1 MEAARQRYCATQCG
15 RQKDMPSSL
24 EKEYLDPVVQKILK
38 IGAALLA
45 FAGFALALALLKDHE
60 FLSVMVLL
68 HVFLGVCGTASFW
81 FVRRNKIRNAAML
94 LIGSY
99 WIGAAFVTVIFGGLR
114 GPSLINFPL
123 ALVLT
128 GWLLGVRATLV
139 LAVLTEVFMVALLVA
154 DASGYESR
162 ADYSNSA
169 ASFIFFSVITLTTAL
184 STIFA
189 RGGYLKKVSETQEK
203 ADALAAS
210 QSELKEHLD
219 QLEDLVQIRTREL
232 ALAKEQA
239 ELASKAKGSFL
250 ANMSHEIRTPL
261 YAITGMAYLVR
272 SELTR
277 KGLLPTEQATQLDKL
292 DSAST
297 HLLELINSV
306 LDFSKIEAGKL
317 ELSTAPFDLVHLVND
332 VLSIVKQRA
341 VEKGLELTSA
351 VMELPHSLV
360 GDETRLR
367 QALLNYVGNALKFTS
382 TGSVHIEVK
391 PLEEDDTSVLLKF
404 SVIDTGPG
412 MTEEVASRLFKSFEQ
427 ANSSTTRDFGG
438 TGLGLA
444 ITRSFAELMGGK
456 AGVVSTPDKGSTFW
470 FTAQLP
476 KGDPKVQVED
486 VMVDPHSAKKQL
498 LARFAGVR
506 VLLAEDDDFNAEI
519 TSYLLSEAGI
529 LVDIAV
535 DGRMAVQKVHANAYA
550 LVLMDMHMPQLDGID
565 ATVQIRSDPAFATLP
580 ILAMTANAFKEDIA
594 KCMAAGMNDF
604 LSKPTAP
611 EVFYATLLKWLS
623 KATTTSQRV
632 R

>member
-1 MEAARQRYCATQCG
+1 
-15 RQKDMPSSL
+15 MPSSL

-81 FVRRNKIRNAAML
+81 FARRNQIRNAAML

-139 LAVLTEVFMVALLVA
+139 LAILTEVFMVALLVA

-239 ELASKAKGSFL
+239 ELASKAKGAFL

-261 YAITGMAYLVR
+261 YAITGMAY
-272 SELTR
+272 TR
-277 KGLLPTEQATQLDKL
+277 
-292 DSAST
+292 
-297 HLLELINSV
+297 
-306 LDFSKIEAGKL
+306 
-317 ELSTAPFDLVHLVND
+317 
-332 VLSIVKQRA
+332 
-341 VEKGLELTSA
+341 
-351 VMELPHSLV
+351 
-360 GDETRLR
+360 
-367 QALLNYVGNALKFTS
+367 
-382 TGSVHIEVK
+382 
-391 PLEEDDTSVLLKF
+391 
-404 SVIDTGPG
+404 
-412 MTEEVASRLFKSFEQ
+412 
-427 ANSSTTRDFGG
+427 
-438 TGLGLA
+438 
-444 ITRSFAELMGGK
+444 
-456 AGVVSTPDKGSTFW
+456 
-470 FTAQLP
+470 
-476 KGDPKVQVED
+476 
-486 VMVDPHSAKKQL
+486 
-498 LARFAGVR
+498 ARWC
-506 VLLAEDDDFNAEI
+506 D
-519 TSYLLSEAGI
+519 
-529 LVDIAV
+529 
-535 DGRMAVQKVHANAYA
+535 
-550 LVLMDMHMPQLDGID
+550 
-565 ATVQIRSDPAFATLP
+565 
-580 ILAMTANAFKEDIA
+580 
-594 KCMAAGMNDF
+594 
-604 LSKPTAP
+604 
-611 EVFYATLLKWLS
+611 
-623 KATTTSQRV
+623 
-632 R
+632 